1 MYVVIKKI
9 QYANVQLKKLHNKGS
24 YLHYY
29 EHIIYIIIIFQLYL
43 FIQLASLLQP
53 QCPCSLS
60 TDALYLEL
68 RILLPK
74 NSLDYINHSQS
85 FQIRRPCHRTSYLRV
100 RCTSCS
106 TALPPNRPQVYTPS
120 CTVSL
125 PSIHDPRLRVILTVY
140 CAVAQQIN

>member
-29 EHIIYIIIIFQLYL
+29 EHIIHHNYISIIPFHS
-43 FIQLASLLQP
+43 ASQPPKP